1 MRYVDALEREVRLT
15 SPPRRVVSLVPS
27 LTEALFA
34 FGVGDA
40 VVGVTNFCVEPRD
53 GVSEKMRVGGT
64 KTLDVARVVALE
76 PDLVVASA
84 EENRKEDI
92 QALVRAGLRV
102 YVTLPTTVDGAL
114 ALLDD
119 LAAMTGAGAKAG
131 RIVEESRK
139 ALAQVRAAGEDRP
152 PVRTFC
158 PIWRNPWMTV
168 GPGTYTHDF
177 VTVCGGVNIFEWR
190 HERYP
195 RVELREVIEKDP
207 QVVLLPDEP
216 YRFGPAHASEMT
228 AALGNISAVRENRI
242 YLLEGRHL
250 CWYGP
255 RIAAGLRYVS
265 SLLAGRELER
275 AKG

>member
-1 MRYVDALEREVRLT
+1 MRYVDALEREVRLP

-53 GVSEKMRVGGT
+53 AVAGKTRVGGT
-64 KTLDVARVVALE
+64 KTLDVSRVVALK

-84 EENRKEDI
+84 EENRREDI
-92 QALVRAGLRV
+92 QALVREGLQV
-102 YVTLPTTVDGAL
+102 YVTLPTTVAGAL
-114 ALLDD
+114 DLLEE
-119 LAAMTGAGAKAG
+119 LAAMTRAGAKAG
-131 RIVEESRK
+131 RIVEGARK
-139 ALAQVRAAGEDRP
+139 ALAQVCTANEGRP

-177 VTVCGGVNIFEWR
+177 ITVCGGANIFEWR

-195 RVELREVIEKDP
+195 RVELREVAEKDP

-216 YRFGPAHASEMT
+216 YRFGPAHVPEMT
-228 AALGNISAVRENRI
+228 ALGSISAVREDRI

-255 RIAAGLRYVS
+255 RIAGGLRYVS
-265 SLLAGRELER
+265 SLLADGELER
-275 AKG
+275 ATG

>member
-1 MRYVDALEREVRLT
+1 MRYVDALERTLEVK

-40 VVGVTNFCVEPRD
+40 VVGVTDFCVEPRD
-53 GVSEKMRVGGT
+53 AVAGKTKVGGT
-64 KTLDVARVVALE
+64 KTLDVSLVVALE

-92 QALVRAGLRV
+92 QALVREGLKV
-102 YVTLPTTVDGAL
+102 YVTLPKTVAGAL
-114 ALLDD
+114 DLLAE
-119 LAAMTGAGAKAG
+119 LAAMTGAGKKAG
-131 RIVEESRK
+131 RIVDGAKK
-139 ALAQVRAAGEDRP
+139 ALAQVRKANEGRP

-168 GPGTYTHDF
+168 GPGTYMHDF
-177 VTVCGGVNIFEWR
+177 ITVCGGVNIFEWR

-195 RVELREVIEKDP
+195 RVELREVAEKDP

-216 YRFGPAHASEMT
+216 YRFGPAHVSEI
-228 AALGNISAVRENRI
+228 AGLRSISAVRENRI

-255 RIAAGLRYVS
+255 RIAGGLRYVS
-265 SLLAGRELER
+265 ALLNGGELEG
-275 AKG
+275 ATG

>member
-1 MRYVDALEREVRLT
+1 MRYVDALEREVRLP

-53 GVSEKMRVGGT
+53 AVAGKSKVGGT
-64 KTLDVARVVALE
+64 KTLDVSRIVALE

-92 QALVRAGLRV
+92 QALVREGLQV
-102 YVTLPTTVDGAL
+102 YVTLPTTVAGAL
-114 ALLDD
+114 DLLEE
-119 LAAMTGAGAKAG
+119 LAAMTGAGTKAG
-131 RIVEESRK
+131 RIVKGARK
-139 ALAQVRAAGEDRP
+139 ALAQVCKANEGRP

-177 VTVCGGVNIFEWR
+177 ITVCGGANIFEWR

-195 RVELREVIEKDP
+195 RVELREVAEKDP

-216 YRFGPAHASEMT
+216 YRFGPGT
-228 AALGNISAVRENRI
+228 FRR
-242 YLLEGRHL
+242 
-250 CWYGP
+250 
-255 RIAAGLRYVS
+255 
-265 SLLAGRELER
+265 
-275 AKG
+275 

>member
-1 MRYVDALEREVRLT
+1 MRYVDALEREVRLK

-27 LTEALFA
+27 LTETLFA

-53 GVSEKMRVGGT
+53 AVTGKTRVGGT
-64 KTLDVARVVALE
+64 KTLDVSGIVALE

-92 QALVRAGLRV
+92 QALVREGLQV
-102 YVTLPTTVDGAL
+102 YVTLPTTVAGAL
-114 ALLDD
+114 DLLEE
-119 LAAMTGAGAKAG
+119 LAAMTRAGAKAG
-131 RIVEESRK
+131 RIVEGARK
-139 ALAQVRAAGEDRP
+139 TLAQVCKANEGRP

-177 VTVCGGVNIFEWR
+177 ITVCGGANIFEWR

-195 RVELREVIEKDP
+195 RVELREVAEKDP

-216 YRFGPAHASEMT
+216 YRFGPGHVSEMT
-228 AALGNISAVRENRI
+228 ALGSISAVRENRI

-255 RIAAGLRYVS
+255 RIAGGLRYVAA
-265 SLLAGRELER
+265 LLAGELEG
-275 AKG
+275 ATG

>member
-1 MRYVDALEREVRLT
+1 MRYVDALEREVRLP

-27 LTEALFA
+27 LTETLFA

-53 GVSEKMRVGGT
+53 AVTGKTRVGGT
-64 KTLDVARVVALE
+64 KTLDVSRIVALE

-92 QALVRAGLRV
+92 QALVREGLQV
-102 YVTLPTTVDGAL
+102 YVTLPTTVAGAL
-114 ALLDD
+114 DLLEE
-119 LAAMTGAGAKAG
+119 LAAMTRAGAKAG
-131 RIVEESRK
+131 RIVAGARK
-139 ALAQVRAAGEDRP
+139 VLAQVCKAKEGRP

-177 VTVCGGVNIFEWR
+177 ITVCGGVNIFEWR

-195 RVELREVIEKDP
+195 RVELREVAEKDP

-216 YRFGPAHASEMT
+216 YRFGPGHVSEI
-228 AALGNISAVRENRI
+228 AALRGISAVREDRI

-255 RIAAGLRYVS
+255 RIAAGLRHVS
-265 SLLAGRELER
+265 SLLAGELER
-275 AKG
+275 ATG

>member
-1 MRYVDALEREVRLT
+1 MRYVDALKREVRLP

-53 GVSEKMRVGGT
+53 AVAEKTRVGGT
-64 KTLDVARVVALE
+64 KTLDVSRVVALK

-84 EENRKEDI
+84 EENRREDI
-92 QALVRAGLRV
+92 EALVREGLRV
-102 YVTLPTTVDGAL
+102 YVTLPTTVAGAID
-114 ALLDD
+114 LLEE
-119 LAAMTGAGAKAG
+119 LAAMTRAGRAAERMVAGA
-131 RIVEESRK
+131 RR
-139 ALAQVRAAGEDRP
+139 ALAEVLVQSEGRP

-177 VTVCGGVNIFEWR
+177 ITVCGGANIFEWR
-190 HERYP
+190 HERYQ
-195 RVELREVIEKDP
+195 RVELREVAEKDP

-216 YRFGPAHASEMT
+216 YRFGPAHVPEMT
-228 AALGNISAVRENRI
+228 ALGSISAVRENRI

-255 RIAAGLRYVS
+255 RIAGGLRYVS
-265 SLLAGRELER
+265 SLLADGELEG
-275 AKG
+275 ATG

>member
-1 MRYVDALEREVRLT
+1 MRYVDALEREVRLK

-53 GVSEKMRVGGT
+53 AVAGKTRVGGT
-64 KTLDVARVVALE
+64 KTLDVPGVLALE

-92 QALVRAGLRV
+92 QALVREGLKV
-102 YVTLPTTVDGAL
+102 YVTLPTTVAGAL
-114 ALLDD
+114 DLLDQ
-119 LAAMTGAGAKAG
+119 LAAMTGAGRAAE
-131 RIVEESRK
+131 RIVAGGRK
-139 ALAQVRAAGEDRP
+139 ALAEVQAANDGRP

-158 PIWRNPWMTV
+158 PIWRNPWMTI

-177 VTVCGGVNIFEWR
+177 IAVCGGANIFEWR

-195 RVELREVIEKDP
+195 RVELREVAEKDP

-216 YRFGPAHASEMT
+216 YRFGPKHVSEIT
-228 AALGNISAVRENRI
+228 GLGSISAVRGDRI

-265 SLLAGRELER
+265 SLLAGGALEG
-275 AKG
+275 ATG